1 MENLGDIVFNVLMQL
16 QLIFVVLR
24 GADLIAWPWWY
35 VFAPLIIYCGI
46 NIILCVIALFIYLE
60 GDE

>member
-1 MENLGDIVFNVLMQL
+1 MENVGDIIFNTLVQL
-16 QLIFVVLR
+16 QLIFIVLR
-24 GADLIAWPWWY
+24 GADLIAWPWWQ
-35 VFAPLIIYCGI
+35 VTAPLIIYIGI